1 MDIRKARDE
10 IWRGSSIYSLPLRA
24 THYSRV
30 SSDKI
35 EQASS
40 LENQESYFTEF
51 IQKNP
56 NWTFVPGYVDEGISG
71 TSTLKRDSFN
81 RMIADARRG
90 MFDLI
95 ITKEISR
102 FSRNTLD
109 SIQYTQELLR
119 MGVAVLFQ
127 SDNINTLDTDS
138 EFRLTVMAGV
148 AQDEV
153 RKLSERLKFG
163 FRQSIKN
170 GRVLG
175 NDKLY
180 GYDKKNCVLSI
191 NEEEA
196 RVVRMI
202 FELYA
207 NEHLGLRKISFR
219 LLEHGVTSSQ
229 GNAFNTTTIKNIL
242 LNPKYKGWYCANKSK
257 SVDYKTKKTVQLDE
271 SEWVMY
277 PDPSIPAIVTEK
289 LWDTANALIHK
300 RGEKFRESGAV
311 TSNAYPY
318 SGKIVCAEHG
328 TSFHR
333 YVLKSK
339 NGQRE
344 IWRCKVYQTQGLAAC
359 SAPHLRSE
367 ELDQIMAQIFDM
379 LYQDKSKFIAKTLEL
394 IQSVDGQQEAPFR
407 LQREADL
414 VRRKKERLLE
424 LSLDDMIG
432 KEEFRQ
438 RNEEFNAQLALL
450 QSQIAQIEKRN
461 AQAQDYEK
469 IKALLEQELSFA
481 PAPASALVTS
491 ILDKIIVHNSGN
503 REYIKLDVRVKIGEI
518 FPIEWDR
525 NTLSF
530 CNNTSLILTTKERRF
545 ERSCGTPTSR
555 RRVHRSWVHGYTV
568 RRAWV

>member
-1 MDIRKARDE
+1 MDIRIARDK
-10 IWRGSSIYSLPLRA
+10 IWQGTSIYSLPLRA

-30 SSDKI
+30 STEKY

-56 NWTFVPGYVDEGISG
+56 NWIFVPGYVDEGISG

-191 NEEEA
+191 NEDEA
-196 RVVRMI
+196 RIVRMI

-219 LLEHGVTSSQ
+219 LLEHGITSSQ
-229 GNAFNTTTIKNIL
+229 GNPFNTTTIKNIL
-242 LNPKYKGWYCANKSK
+242 LNPKYKGWYCANKYK
-257 SVDYKTKKTVQLDE
+257 SLDYKTKRCAKLEE

-277 PDPSIPAIVTEK
+277 PDPSIPAIVSEE
-289 LWDTANALIHK
+289 LWDRANAQLK
-300 RGEKFRESGAV
+300 QRGESFKRSGAV
-311 TSNAYPY
+311 SSSRYAY
-318 SGKIVCAEHG
+318 SGKLVCGEHG

-333 YVLKSK
+333 QKP
-339 NGQRE
+339 GAHETWQ
-344 IWRCKVYQTQGLAAC
+344 CKIYRTQGIDAC
-359 SAPHLRSE
+359 SAPQLRTE
-367 ELDQIMAQIFDM
+367 ELDEIMADIFDE
-379 LYQDKSKFIAKTLEL
+379 LYADKSKFVTQTLEL
-394 IQSVDGQQEAPFR
+394 IQSVEPPEEDHTKEIA
-407 LQREADL
+407 LL
-414 VRRKKERLLE
+414 RRKKEKLLE
-424 LSLDDMIG
+424 LSLDDVIT
-432 KEEFRQ
+432 KQEFKQ
-438 RNEEFNAQLALL
+438 RNEELNAQLTA
-450 QSQIAQIEKRN
+450 IEAREEKAAQGLDIPR
-461 AQAQDYEK
+461 
-469 IKALLEQELSFA
+469 IRALLEHELSFQK
-481 PAPASALVTS
+481 PINSGLTASIV
-491 ILDKIIVHNSGN
+491 DKIIVHNTGD
-503 REYIKLDVRVKIGEI
+503 RQRAKLDIYLKMGRLVPAEYGK
-518 FPIEWDR
+518 
-525 NTLSF
+525 NTAFLCCNISLSHAPPA
-530 CNNTSLILTTKERRF
+530 S
-545 ERSCGTPTSR
+545 SC
-555 RRVHRSWVHGYTV
+555 
-568 RRAWV
+568 AQ

>member
-1 MDIRKARDE
+1 MDIRKVRDE
-10 IWRGSSIYSLPLRA
+10 IWRGTSIYSLPLRA
-24 THYSRV
+24 TYYSRI
-30 SSDKI
+30 STDKL
-35 EQASS
+35 EQMSS
-40 LENQESYFTEF
+40 LENQVDFFTEY

-71 TSTLKRDSFN
+71 TSTLKRDDFN

-90 MFDLI
+90 LFDFI

-127 SDNINTLDTDS
+127 NDNINTLDTDS

-180 GYDKKNCVLSI
+180 GYDKEKCVLTV
-191 NEEEA
+191 NEAEA
-196 RVVRMI
+196 GIVRQI

-207 NEHLGLRKISFR
+207 NEGLGLRKISFR
-219 LLEHGVTSSQ
+219 LLEQGVTSSQ

-242 LNPKYKGWYCANKSK
+242 LNPKYKGWYCANKYK
-257 SVDYKTKKTVQLDE
+257 SLDYKTKRCAKLDE

-277 PDPSIPAIVTEK
+277 PDPGIPAIVSEQ
-289 LWDTANALIHK
+289 LWDKANALLRQ
-300 RGEKFRESGAV
+300 RGEKFRDSGAV
-311 TSNAYPY
+311 TSNTYPY

-333 YVLKSK
+333 LALKSK
-339 NGQRE
+339 QGQRE
-344 IWRCKVYQTQGLAAC
+344 VWQCKVYRTQGLAAC
-359 SAPHLRSE
+359 SAPQLRSE
-367 ELDQIMAQIFDM
+367 ELDCIMANIFDE
-379 LYQDKSKFIAKTLEL
+379 LYQDKSKFVAQTLAL
-394 IQSVDGQQEAPFR
+394 LQSVDTQQESPSR
-407 LQREADL
+407 LQRETDMI
-414 VRRKKERLLE
+414 RQKKERLLE
-424 LSLDDMIG
+424 LNLDGIIG

-438 RNEEFNAQLALL
+438 RNEDLNAQLALL
-450 QSQIAQIEKRN
+450 QGQITQIERSN
-461 AQAQDYEK
+461 AQAQDYAK
-469 IKALLEQELSFA
+469 IRTLLEQALSFA
-481 PAPASALVTS
+481 PVPNSALAAS
-491 ILDKIIVHNSGN
+491 ILDKITVHNTGDRSKL
-503 REYIKLDVRVKIGEI
+503 KLDIHLKIGEI
-518 FPIEWDR
+518 FPIEWGE
-525 NTLSF
+525 NALSF
-530 CNNTSLILTTKERRF
+530 CNKR
-545 ERSCGTPTSR
+545 
-555 RRVHRSWVHGYTV
+555 
-568 RRAWV
+568 